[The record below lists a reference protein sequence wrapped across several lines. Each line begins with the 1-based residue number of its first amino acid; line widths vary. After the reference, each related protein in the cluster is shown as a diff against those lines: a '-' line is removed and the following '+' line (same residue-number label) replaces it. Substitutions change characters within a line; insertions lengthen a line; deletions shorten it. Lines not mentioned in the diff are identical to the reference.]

1 MFIFIVTLSILKQPS
16 PFLQFTTHCV
26 KMYST
31 DDGTTPRRIAQ
42 HRHSSSSFNSSS
54 SDPTSSAK
62 KGVINESERARRTLR
77 NLMTRSSSRW
87 SIAEASPGL
96 AESFSSQT
104 VDGENRRWSE
114 LGDFNNSDHGNIA
127 KPNSS
132 GSNSME
138 RGVAATNKLHKAGKT
153 GHRTLLQVWSKR
165 CAYIILIVL
174 TGFVAYY
181 TVTYE
186 YDATNGILKMLPFLH
201 SAASSSSNARHDR
214 DERELLEPNSLELMT
229 TLDARVSAL
238 EQQVGLLSGHDQA
251 PGAGNDDEA
260 TNYASRQEQQYARVQ
275 ARKMQRRKERAMH
288 RIALRAAP

>member
-1 MFIFIVTLSILKQPS
+1 
-16 PFLQFTTHCV
+16 
-26 KMYST
+26 MYST

-54 SDPTSSAK
+54 SDPTSSAT
-62 KGVINESERARRTLR
+62 KGVINESERARRTLQ

-87 SIAEASPGL
+87 STAEASPGL

-104 VDGENRRWSE
+104 VDGGDRRWSE

-132 GSNSME
+132 GSNSTSK
-138 RGVAATNKLHKAGKT
+138 GGAAVTNKLHKAGKT
-153 GHRTLLQVWSKR
+153 GRRTLLQVWSKR

-186 YDATNGILKMLPFLH
+186 YDATNGILEMLPFLH

-214 DERELLEPNSLELMT
+214 DERELLEPNSLEIMM

-238 EQQVGLLSGHDQA
+238 EQQVGVLTGHDQV
-251 PGAGNDDEA
+251 PSEGNDDEG
-260 TNYASRQEQQYARVQ
+260 TNYASTRQEQQYARVQ
-275 ARKMQRRKERAMH
+275 ARKMQRREERAMH
-288 RIALRAAP
+288 RMALRAAP